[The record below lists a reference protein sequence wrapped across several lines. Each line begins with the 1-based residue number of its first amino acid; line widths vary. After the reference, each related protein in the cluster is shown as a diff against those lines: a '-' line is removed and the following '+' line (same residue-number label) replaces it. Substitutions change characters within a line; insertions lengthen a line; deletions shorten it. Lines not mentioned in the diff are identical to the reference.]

1 MIRAG
6 LKKLTWAS
14 IIAIALGFVAVL
26 YGQALAAF
34 LSSECSTFRGPG
46 LSFRCSQ
53 PMVYLYVGFG
63 LMALGA
69 CGLGAALVLRL
80 RRLPSSK

>member
-1 MIRAG
+1 MTRVG

-14 IIAIALGFVAVL
+14 VIAVAVGFIAAA
-26 YGQALAAF
+26 YAYALAAF
-34 LSSECSTFRGPG
+34 LLPDCPTFRGPG

-53 PMVYLYVGFG
+53 PMAYLYVGFG

-69 CGLGAALVLRL
+69 CGLGGALVLRL
-80 RRLPSSK
+80 RRRPSGN